1 MLYRRKKNEQTRALA
16 VVEVLELRVLY
27 SADALGGLAPLLLEE
42 DDEPKLELGPLNL
55 TQLAKL
61 SFLDS
66 RADGES
72 VVETRSTLDAGAT
85 SSLDYST
92 IENDQITQS
101 VDSEIDSVVFIDSSV
116 PETELLVNSI
126 HAPSTNIIFVQ
137 SDDDG
142 LALISQTLS
151 QYSEL
156 ASVTIISH
164 GEHGKISL
172 GSSQI
177 DRNLLLDEQSSVR
190 LWADALAEDADILLL
205 GCDVAGNPEGKLF
218 VDSLAMLTGAD
229 IAASTDLTGHS
240 ASNADWDLEYQT
252 GFVQTD
258 TLLTARALDDWA
270 HVLAEI
276 TVDTIDDEFDIPD
289 GTTMTD
295 LIDLQANS
303 GETVSLREALYA
315 ANQGA
320 GVDTINLPSGEYA
333 LDISGTDDD
342 SKLGDLD
349 STDDV
354 VIVGLN
360 SENTVIRQTL
370 IGYRVLDTRAGSAEF
385 QNVNITGGS
394 PSGDGGAISALP
406 GTTVTLDSSLITGNL
421 AAGKGAGVYSEG
433 DVVVTD
439 SAISGNGSIGKGGGL
454 YVEGSLS
461 VSGSTIFN
469 NTSSASGAGI
479 YGNDV
484 EVTFTEV
491 GKNLS
496 GSQGGGI
503 YAASSLQLENSTVRE
518 NEADEDGGGINVV
531 GDYTVIRTGVNDNK
545 THNEDGGGL
554 YGSGT
559 GSITDSSFVGNT
571 AHKDGAG
578 LYFEAHTTV
587 TLSLFDSNTAGS
599 DGGAIFGH
607 AGTIDISESGFR
619 NNTASDRGGAL
630 WNRDSISVEN
640 SSFVSNTATSM
651 EGGAIHHISAG
662 TLTVSNVTFTLNRAN
677 EGGAVYTKRDGDI
690 TSSTFVGNTA
700 TTKAASLWEDGG
712 TVKVSSSLFSNNT
725 LDDLSASGSF
735 TTTGFNLLEAGQ
747 ISTHPT
753 DIVNGKSSLGPM
765 TTVGYVSAYPLQADS
780 EAINAG
786 LASKPG
792 DTDAQGFARD
802 EVSDTGSSERDSEAS
817 LLYWTDSDGSINR
830 SNTDF
835 TNIQSIVENRPD
847 PTDIVVDHHQDRLV
861 WIENGGAE
869 IVSSTLD
876 GLGAVTSI
884 LTGLA
889 DVSSIT
895 IDSATAYL
903 YVGFSG
909 ANSRIDKYDA
919 AGVLQ
924 ATLYD
929 SIIANPVDM
938 TVNQS
943 TGRIYWAEN
952 GGGGISASIR
962 SVDLTGGDLAIHAAA
977 SNPQSVSV
985 NSESSFIYWG
995 EADSDEL
1002 GRLDVAQ
1009 GTSLFYPTTP
1019 DLNPGSLDF
1028 DDANDQ
1034 LVWSS
1039 DATDKIST
1047 LDSDLVTENS
1057 VYTHNAEIRELAVA
1071 VTSTITA
1078 KPELV
1083 QNNGLSI
1090 NEGASGTINDAIV
1103 LSSDADSLPDQI
1115 RFVLTTTPSNGTLIV
1130 AGVENATEFT
1140 QAQATAGLVVYR
1152 HSGSDTLEDQIQFAL
1167 KDPLHTSDQY
1177 TLKIKISPIND
1188 APVLN
1193 PVTPAT
1199 PLDEGDVHVLLVSD
1213 LGATDSDSADSMFV
1227 YRHTTTP
1234 LNGRLELNGS
1244 ELAVGNTFTH
1254 AELAEGQVAYRHDG
1268 SESAS
1273 ENLTFIVSDG
1283 FDDSAS
1289 AALQFAITAIN
1300 DAPVLN
1306 PVTPPIS
1313 LAEGDVHV
1321 LLVSDLGAADSDS
1334 ADNTFVYRHTT
1345 TPLNGRLELNGS
1357 ELTVGSTFTHA
1368 ELMAGQVAYRHDNSN
1383 TTTESLI
1390 FAVSDGAL
1398 DSASAA
1404 LQFAITAI
1412 NDAPALN
1419 PVTPPISLAEG
1430 DIHVLLASD
1439 LGATDSDSADTTF
1452 VYRHTTTP
1460 LNGRLELN
1468 GSELTVGSTF
1478 THAELMAGQV
1488 AYRHDDSDTTTESL
1502 TFTVTD
1508 GALDSPNADLQ
1519 FAITTIND
1527 APELNPVVPSIT
1539 LAEGDAHVLLVSD
1552 LGATDS
1558 DSANGSLVYS
1568 YHSALKAGQLEV
1580 NGVVLEREGSF
1591 TQEQLALGEVVYR
1604 HGGDE
1609 ILKESIKFRVS
1620 DGFDKSEPVTLLL
1633 TIEPVNEFPWMTLT
1647 GNTVAENE
1655 AGAAVGDV
1663 IITDPDMDDEHIVSV
1678 SDTRFN
1684 VMNGVLALNDQ
1695 ERLDYEKENQV
1706 FFDLTVTDSAGASVV
1721 ENIVIDV
1728 VDVNDA
1734 PEIVITPDPADG
1746 DGYQLPATVVVDS
1759 DGDAIRYSATLENGD
1774 ALPEW
1779 LEFDTE
1785 DRTFHVVDPTLTVSQ
1800 LEVRINADDGRG
1812 GQTFVPLLLQFDP
1825 QLSAAE
1831 PAVTEQI
1838 ELPVFESVIIDRQT
1852 EVPDHEKTT
1861 AEADTP
1867 NEPGKLKTE
1876 EVLDA
1881 EEVIDSIDL
1890 HSLITPLPT
1899 FGSLELAVLD
1909 AAGSASQADSIS
1921 RTITTDIDTFNLADL
1936 LKQPASDF
1944 VAASSL
1950 LSEAMDKEK
1959 NEQLERADF
1968 SQTLIGSSAGL
1979 TTGLSVGYLLWLI
1992 RGGTL
1997 MGSVLSSLPAWRFV
2011 DPLPVLSSL
2020 GGNDDDDDESLVSMV
2035 EASDQQ
2041 GSPINSEPLSTTEQ
2055 TSTEADSTQNPTL
2068 GSAT

>member
-1 MLYRRKKNEQTRALA
+1 MLYRRGKNVQTRALP
-16 VVEVLELRVLY
+16 VVEVLEMRVLY
-27 SADALGGLAPLLLEE
+27 SADALGPLAPLLLEE
-42 DDEPKLELGPLNL
+42 DDEPELDLGSLNL
-55 TQLAKL
+55 VPQTAKEL
-61 SFLDS
+61 FGGRTD
-66 RADGES
+66 AES
-72 VVETRSTLDAGAT
+72 VVDTRSTLDTAAT
-85 SSLDYST
+85 VLLDYSA
-92 IENDQITQS
+92 IENDLVSQS
-101 VDSEIDSVVFIDSSV
+101 GDGGIDSIVFIDSSV
-116 PETELLVNSI
+116 PETEILVNTI
-126 HAPSTNIIFVQ
+126 QAPSTIIVFVQ

-142 LALISQTLS
+142 LALISRTLS
-151 QYSEL
+151 QHSEL
-156 ASVTIISH
+156 SSVTIISH
-164 GEHGKISL
+164 GERGQISL

-205 GCDVAGNPEGKLF
+205 GCDVAGNAEGKMF
-218 VDSLAMLTGAD
+218 VDSLATLTGAD
-229 IAASTDLTGHS
+229 IAASTDLTGHLQ
-240 ASNADWDLEYQT
+240 SNADWDLEYRT

-258 TLLTARALDDWA
+258 SMLNARALDDWA
-270 HVLAEI
+270 HTLAAI
-276 TVDTIDDEFDIPD
+276 TVDTTNDEFDIPD
-289 GTTMTD
+289 GTTMTE
-295 LIDLQANS
+295 LLDLQANS
-303 GETVSLREALYA
+303 GESVSLREALYA
-315 ANQGA
+315 ANQSA
-320 GVDTINLPSGEYA
+320 GTDTINLPSGVYE
-333 LDISGTDDD
+333 LTRFGIDDAT
-342 SKLGDLD
+342 KLGDLD
-349 STDDV
+349 STDNV
-354 VIVGLN
+354 IIVGQD
-360 SENTVIRQTL
+360 SSDTIIRQTL
-370 IGYRVLDTRAGSAEF
+370 IGYRAIEIRMASAEF
-385 QNVNITGGS
+385 QSVQITGGT
-394 PSGDGGAISALP
+394 SGVEGGAISAQP
-406 GTTVTLDSSLITGNL
+406 GTTVTLDSSLITGNGS
-421 AAGKGAGVYSEG
+421 AGKGGGVYSEG

-439 SAISGNGSIGKGGGL
+439 SAISGNSSLSQGGGL

-484 EVTFTEV
+484 VVTFTEV
-491 GKNLS
+491 VKNLS

-571 AHKDGAG
+571 ANKDGAG
-578 LYFEAHTTV
+578 LYFGANTTV
-587 TLSLFDSNTAGS
+587 TLSLFDSNTADS

-640 SSFVSNTATSM
+640 SSFVSNTATSK
-651 EGGAIHHISAG
+651 EGGAIHHITAG
-662 TLTVSNVTFTLNRAN
+662 TLTVSNVTFALNRAN

-700 TTKAASLWEDGG
+700 TTKAGSLWVDGG
-712 TVKVSSSLFSNNT
+712 TVNVSSSLFSNNT
-725 LDDLSASGSF
+725 LDDLSASEPFS
-735 TTTGFNLLEAGQ
+735 TTGFNLLEAGQ

-753 DIVNGKSSLGPM
+753 DIVNGKPSLGPM

-835 TNIQSIVENRPD
+835 TNVQSIVENRPD

-929 SIIANPVDM
+929 GIIANPVDM

-1057 VYTHNAEIRELAVA
+1057 GYTHDAEIRELAVA

-1103 LSSDADSLPDQI
+1103 LSSDTDSLPDQI

-1130 AGVENATEFT
+1130 AGVENAAEFT

-1193 PVTPAT
+1193 LVTTAI
-1199 PLDEGDVHVLLVSD
+1199 PLDEGDIHVLLVSD
-1213 LGATDSDSADSMFV
+1213 LGATDSDSADSTFV
-1227 YRHTTTP
+1227 YRYTTTP
-1234 LNGRLELNGS
+1234 LNGSVELNGR
-1244 ELAVGNTFTH
+1244 ELAIGGTFTH
-1254 AELAEGQVAYRHDG
+1254 AQLAAGQVAYRHDG

-1300 DAPVLN
+1300 DAPALN

-1321 LLVSDLGAADSDS
+1321 LLVSDLGATDSDS
-1334 ADNTFVYRHTT
+1334 ADSTFVYRHTT

-1357 ELTVGSTFTHA
+1357 ELAVGSTFTHA
-1368 ELMAGQVAYRHDNSN
+1368 EL
-1383 TTTESLI
+1383 I
-1390 FAVSDGAL
+1390 
-1398 DSASAA
+1398 
-1404 LQFAITAI
+1404 
-1412 NDAPALN
+1412 
-1419 PVTPPISLAEG
+1419 
-1430 DIHVLLASD
+1430 
-1439 LGATDSDSADTTF
+1439 
-1452 VYRHTTTP
+1452 
-1460 LNGRLELN
+1460 
-1468 GSELTVGSTF
+1468 
-1478 THAELMAGQV
+1478 AGQV

-1508 GALDSPNADLQ
+1508 DALDSPNADLQ
-1519 FAITTIND
+1519 FAITAIND
-1527 APELNPVVPSIT
+1527 APELNPVMPSIT

-1558 DSANGSLVYS
+1558 DSAKRSLVYS

-1609 ILKESIKFRVS
+1609 IFEESIQFRVS

-1633 TIEPVNEFPWMTLT
+1633 TIEPVNDFPWMTLT

-1655 AGAAVGDV
+1655 AGAAVGDI
-1663 IITDPDMDDEHIVSV
+1663 IITDPDMDDEHLVSV

-1695 ERLDYEKENQV
+1695 ESLDYEKENQV

-1785 DRTFHVVDPTLTVSQ
+1785 ERTFHVVDPTLTVSQ

-1838 ELPVFESVIIDRQT
+1838 ELPVFEPVIIDRQT
-1852 EVPDHEKTT
+1852 EVPDREKTS

-1867 NEPGKLKTE
+1867 NEPGKPKTE

-1881 EEVIDSIDL
+1881 EEVTDSIDL

-1921 RTITTDIDTFNLADL
+1921 RTIATDIDTFNLADL

-1968 SQTLIGSSAGL
+1968 SQTLIGSSAGV

-2020 GGNDDDDDESLVSMV
+2020 GGDDDDDDESLVSMV
-2035 EASDQQ
+2035 EARDQQ
-2041 GSPINSEPLSTTEQ
+2041 GSPTNSEQLGTTAQ
-2055 TSTEADSTQNPTL
+2055 TLAERDSTQNPTR